1 MFFTILMKFCLIKPH
16 SVGRYFVLEV
26 RCTGLT
32 LTAGNNLLLFFVHLT
47 YQLLLNIVVEF
58 IICFIIHTYLICTPA
73 ITYHNNMQAH
83 SAIIITAAELIYQ
96 NYIGLQTQK
105 VGELFM

>member
-1 MFFTILMKFCLIKPH
+1 M
-16 SVGRYFVLEV
+16 
-26 RCTGLT
+26 
-32 LTAGNNLLLFFVHLT
+32 
-47 YQLLLNIVVEF
+47 
-58 IICFIIHTYLICTPA
+58 CTPA

-83 SAIIITAAELIYQ
+83 SAIIITAAEFIYQ

>member
-1 MFFTILMKFCLIKPH
+1 MTICLIKPH

-26 RCTGLT
+26 RCTDLT
-32 LTAGNNLLLFFVHLT
+32 TGNNLLLFFVHLT

-58 IICFIIHTYLICTPA
+58 IICFICTPA

-83 SAIIITAAELIYQ
+83 SAIIITAAEFIYQ

>member
-1 MFFTILMKFCLIKPH
+1 MTFCLIKPH
-16 SVGRYFVLEV
+16 GVGRYFVLEV

-32 LTAGNNLLLFFVHLT
+32 LTAGNNLLLFFCSSDISAFVKYSCGVHNLFYNSLT
-47 YQLLLNIVVEF
+47 YF
-58 IICFIIHTYLICTPA
+58 MCTPA

-83 SAIIITAAELIYQ
+83 SAIIITAAEFIYQ